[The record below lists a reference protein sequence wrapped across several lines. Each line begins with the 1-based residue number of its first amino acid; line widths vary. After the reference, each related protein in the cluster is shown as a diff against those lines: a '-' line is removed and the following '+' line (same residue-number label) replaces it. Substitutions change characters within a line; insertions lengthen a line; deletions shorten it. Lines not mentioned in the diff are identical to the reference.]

1 MTNITVVTQ
10 SATTFPATGS
20 QSFGQMKLD
29 IAAYYGMDKDAEKV
43 ALVGRMIHDLIDDLN
58 MRKLWRFNLIKAADI
73 TTVSGTADYA
83 VPSDL
88 WRIYSTRKSNDIDFL
103 ISGMQQ
109 ASFDVIFQSQNQIT
123 GYPFVRADFNIF
135 RDGTI
140 KLFPTPDGVHTI
152 TLRYFRLILKPVGD
166 TELLDLPSPFQVVP
180 KWGALAQLAAFVGHP
195 TVGYWQGKYEKAYAD
210 MNKSD
215 EVLEDEDL
223 RFVSIEEIA
232 GRDGYMNPGRRP
244 RLLDFF

>member
-1 MTNITVVTQ
+1 
-10 SATTFPATGS
+10 
-20 QSFGQMKLD
+20 MKSD

-43 ALVGRMIHDLIDDLN
+43 ALVGRMIHDMIDDLN

-83 VPSDL
+83 VPADL
-88 WRIYSTRKSNDIDFL
+88 WRMYSSRKTNDIDFM

-109 ASFDVIFQSQNQIT
+109 HSFDVMFQSQNQIT
-123 GYPFVRADFNIF
+123 GYPYVRADFNIF
-135 RDGTI
+135 RDGTV

-152 TLRYFRLILKPVGD
+152 SLRYFRLILKPSSD
-166 TELLDLPSPFQVVP
+166 ADLLDMPSPFQVVP
-180 KWGALAQLAAFVGHP
+180 KWGALAQLAAFVGHQ
-195 TVGYWQGKYEKAYAD
+195 TVGYWQAKYEKAYAD

-223 RFVSIEEIA
+223 RFVSVEEMA
-232 GRDGYMNPGRRP
+232 GRTGYDQVGRRP
-244 RLLDFF
+244 RYLDFF